1 MARDAVKQPKTQCG
15 LYGQRAKVIASVGN
29 TLTYRWPCG
38 YEKTEVFMVG
48 PGRLRKPA
56 DAWQVKFLSRYW
68 SDGVTYE
75 CPQCRRAALNKE
87 KEVSDG

>member
-1 MARDAVKQPKTQCG
+1 
-15 LYGQRAKVIASVGN
+15 
-29 TLTYRWPCG
+29 
-38 YEKTEVFMVG
+38 MVG

-56 DAWQVKFLSRYW
+56 DAWLVKFFSRYW

-75 CPQCRRAALNKE
+75 CPQCRRAALKKE